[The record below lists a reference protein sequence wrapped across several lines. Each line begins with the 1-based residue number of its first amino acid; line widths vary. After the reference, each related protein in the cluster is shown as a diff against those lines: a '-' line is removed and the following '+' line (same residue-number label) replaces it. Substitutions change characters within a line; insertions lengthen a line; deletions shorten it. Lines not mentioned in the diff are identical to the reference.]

1 MAELFK
7 EVLHEITSKPVIFIA
22 EIIQFAILIGIFIF
36 AVPRI
41 VGKMLKERRER
52 IIAELQ
58 EATKAKKE
66 YTEVKKEANAIVAK
80 AKEEARQIVREAQE
94 NAKRERE
101 AAVVQAEQ
109 EAKDI
114 ILQAEQTIETEK
126 NKVIS
131 EACEQLVSLVTVTS
145 RRFLDEALTE
155 SERRALTQKIV
166 LSSLEEIEGISLP

>member
-7 EVLHEITSKPVIFIA
+7 EVLHEITGKPLIFIV
-22 EIIQFAILIGIFIF
+22 EIIQFAVLIGIFILV
-36 AVPRI
+36 VPRI
-41 VGKMLKERRER
+41 VGKRLKERRER

-66 YTEVKKEANAIVAK
+66 YIEATKEADTIVAR
-80 AKEEARQIVREAQE
+80 AKEEARQIVKAAKE
-94 NAKRERE
+94 NARRERE
-101 AAVVQAEQ
+101 AAVGQAEQ

-126 NKVIS
+126 NKVIN
-131 EACEQLVSLVTVTS
+131 EACEQLVSLVTATT

-155 SERRALTQKIV
+155 SERRALTQKII
-166 LSSLEEIEGISLP
+166 LSSLEEIESVSLP

>member
-7 EVLHEITSKPVIFIA
+7 EAVHEITGRPLIFVA
-22 EIIQFAILIGIFIF
+22 EVIQFAILIGIIF
-36 AVPRI
+36 GVAPRI
-41 VGKMLKERRER
+41 VGKRLKERRER

-66 YTEVKKEANAIVAK
+66 YTEAKKEANAIVAS
-80 AKEEARQIVREAQE
+80 AKEEARQIVRAAQE

-109 EAKDI
+109 ETKDI

-131 EACEQLVSLVTVTS
+131 EACEQLVSLVTVTT

-155 SERRALTQKIV
+155 SERRALTQKII

>member
-52 IIAELQ
+52 IIAQLQ
-58 EATKAKKE
+58 EAAKAKKE
-66 YTEVKKEANAIVAK
+66 YTEVKKEANAIVAR
-80 AKEEARQIVREAQE
+80 AKEEARQLVREAQE

-101 AAVVQAEQ
+101 AAASQAEQ

-126 NKVIS
+126 DKIIS
-131 EACEQLVSLVTVTS
+131 EASEQLVSLVTVTA

>member
-7 EVLHEITSKPVIFIA
+7 EILHEITSKPVIFIV
-22 EIIQFAILIGIFIF
+22 EIIQFAILIGIFVFI
-36 AVPRI
+36 APRI
-41 VGKMLKERRER
+41 VGKRLKERRER

-66 YTEVKKEANAIVAK
+66 YAEATKEADAIVAR
-80 AKEEARQIVREAQE
+80 AKEEARQIVRAAQE
-94 NAKRERE
+94 SAKSESE
-101 AAVVQAEQ
+101 ATVVQAEQ

-131 EACEQLVSLVTVTS
+131 EACEQLVSLVTVTT

-155 SERRALTQKIV
+155 SERRALTQKII